1 MGIDRIGGGVGPL
14 PDSVSPLEEVST
26 AAVAPVESRPAG
38 PAAAPPDEAAV
49 KPLTGEGETAA
60 PYDGVMTQG
69 EVMKVKLDDRVG
81 FSPIPLPEPA
91 DLPEPL
97 PEPAD
102 LRLSGPEP
110 TGREIVQEVA
120 SQPDPVPVGVKEV
133 IAQQVADRVGFDPIP
148 IPEPR
153 DEKSGLV
160 AGLAA
165 PTAERPDLAQL
176 DRPVVEAGKSEMY
189 LEKGPALRSELF
201 KPRED

>member
-14 PDSVSPLEEVST
+14 PDSVGPLEEVST
-26 AAVAPVESRPAG
+26 AAVAPVERGSAG

-69 EVMKVKLDDRVG
+69 EVMKVKLDDQVG
-81 FSPIPLPEPA
+81 CDLIPI
-91 DLPEPL
+91 
-97 PEPAD
+97 
-102 LRLSGPEP
+102 PEP
-110 TGREIVQEVA
+110 TGREIVQEIA
-120 SQPDPVPVGVKEV
+120 SQPDPVPQGVKEV
-133 IAQQVADRVGFDPIP
+133 IAQQLADRVGVDPIP
-148 IPEPR
+148 IPEPK

-176 DRPVVEAGKSEMY
+176 DRPVEEAAKSESYM
-189 LEKGPALRSELF
+189 EKGPALRSELF

>member
-14 PDSVSPLEEVST
+14 PDSVGPLEEVAT
-26 AAVAPVESRPAG
+26 PAVAPVEGHPAG
-38 PAAAPPDEAAV
+38 QATALPDEAAV

-69 EVMKVKLDDRVG
+69 EVMKVKLDDQVSDQPEAVA
-81 FSPIPLPEPA
+81 SPT
-91 DLPEPL
+91 D
-97 PEPAD
+97 
-102 LRLSGPEP
+102 
-110 TGREIVQEVA
+110 REIVQEIA

-133 IAQQVADRVGFDPIP
+133 LAQQLADRPVQQT
-148 IPEPR
+148 EPK

-165 PTAERPDLAQL
+165 PTTERPDLAQL
-176 DRPVVEAGKSEMY
+176 DRPVEEAQKSESYM
-189 LEKGPALRSELF
+189 EKGPALRSEMF